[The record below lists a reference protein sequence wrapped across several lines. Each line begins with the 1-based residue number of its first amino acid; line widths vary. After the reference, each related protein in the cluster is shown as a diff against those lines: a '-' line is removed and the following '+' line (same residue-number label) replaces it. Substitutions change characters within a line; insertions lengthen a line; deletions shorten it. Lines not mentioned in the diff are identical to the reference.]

1 MTDTRLQV
9 DIKGQLVQCPKLANA
24 QTGGGIINVEE
35 CRECDHYKG
44 TELVRGANEEKGQ
57 LEINNIICALP
68 TQVRV
73 VYHLG
78 GIN

>member
-1 MTDTRLQV
+1 MKLQA
-9 DIKGQLVQCPKLANA
+9 DIKGELIQCPKLANA
-24 QTGGGIINVEE
+24 QTGGGIINLEE
-35 CRECDHYKG
+35 CIKCEHHKGMERVREK
-44 TELVRGANEEKGQ
+44 NEDNGQ
-57 LEINNIICALP
+57 LEINNVICALP